1 MLALATLLAASPL
14 HAKGTGLIFV
24 SNERSNNIIVLDP
37 GSLKVVKDIQTAGRP
52 RDMHFN
58 ADHTLLYAACGDDDV
73 IDVIE
78 RRDVRGGRQDCDRPQ
93 PGGVRHR

>member
-1 MLALATLLAASPL
+1 MPL

-37 GSLKVVKDIQTAGRP
+37 RTLKLVKDLQTAGRP

-58 ADHTLLYAACGDDDV
+58 ADHTLLYVACGDDDV
-73 IDVIE
+73 IDVI
-78 RRDVRGGRQDCDRPQ
+78 DVAKLRTQ
-93 PGGVRHR
+93 PGGVRNR